1 MDLTKCVIGIELG
14 STRIKAVLLDENNN
28 IIASG
33 GHGWENKFENGIWT
47 YSIEDIHGGIQ
58 ACYKDLKKDDKEKF
72 GITITTVGAMGVSA
86 MMHGYMPLDKDD
98 NLLTPFRTWRNR
110 ITPEASA
117 ELTELFDFNIPQRW
131 TISHI
136 YQAILNKEDHV
147 KDIAYLPSL
156 PGYTHYLLTGK
167 KVTGICEASAMLA
180 ADSDT
185 NDYDQGMCDKFD
197 ALVAS
202 KGYDIKIR
210 DIFPKVLVAGEDAG
224 SLTPEGAKFLDPE
237 GDLQPGIPFCPPEAD
252 AGTGMVATNSVRV
265 HTGSISA
272 GTSDFVLIVLDKKLK
287 RHREVDVVSTPAGS
301 NVALVQCNNCTSD
314 INAWVQLFS
323 EFAEAV
329 GADCNK
335 EKLYPLLFK
344 KALEGEVD
352 AGGLIS
358 YNYFS
363 GEGVTDIANGCPL
376 FVRRPDSNFTLANFM
391 RMNLMSAIATL
402 KIGIDILKQEEVKIA
417 SLYAHGGY
425 FKTPE
430 VGQRIL
436 SAAVNAPVSVMES
449 AGEGGAYGMALLA
462 AYMLRKEPGETLEDF
477 LDNKVFATA
486 KTSVVMADP
495 SEVEG
500 FERFT
505 ENYKKAFPAERT
517 AVEALYC

>member
-1 MDLTKCVIGIELG
+1 MDFTKCVIGIELG

-47 YSIEDIHGGIQ
+47 YSIEDIHNGLQ
-58 ACYKDLKKDDKEKF
+58 ACYRDLKRDIKEKF
-72 GITITTVGAMGVSA
+72 GETLTTVGAIGISA
-86 MMHGYMPLDKDD
+86 MMHGYMPLGKDD
-98 NLLTPFRTWRNR
+98 KLLTPFRTWRNR
-110 ITPEASA
+110 ITPDASK

-131 TISHI
+131 TIAHI

-156 PGYTHYLLTGK
+156 PGYVHYMLTGE
-167 KVTGICEASAMLA
+167 KVVGICEASAMLA
-180 ADSDT
+180 ADSDI
-185 NDYDQGMCDKFD
+185 NDYDQTMCDKFD

-210 DIFPKVLVAGEDAG
+210 DILPKVLVAGENAG
-224 SLTPEGAKFLDPE
+224 YLTEKGAKFIDPE

-287 RHREVDVVSTPAGS
+287 RHREVDVVSTPAGP

-329 GADCNK
+329 GADGDKN
-335 EKLYPLLFK
+335 KLYPLLFK
-344 KALEGEVD
+344 KALEGEAD
-352 AGGLIS
+352 CGGLIS

-376 FVRRPDSNFTLANFM
+376 FVRRPDSHFTLANFM

-402 KIGIDILKQEEVKIA
+402 KIGMDILFEEDVKI
-417 SLYAHGGY
+417 SGLYAHGGY

-462 AYMLRKEPGETLEDF
+462 AYMFRKEEGETLDDF
-477 LDNKVFATA
+477 LDYKVFNTA
-486 KTSVVMADP
+486 KTSVIMATP
-495 SEVEG
+495 EEIEG
-500 FERFT
+500 FRKFT
-505 ENYKKAFPAERT
+505 EEYKKVFPVEKT
-517 AVEALYC
+517 AVDIMYC